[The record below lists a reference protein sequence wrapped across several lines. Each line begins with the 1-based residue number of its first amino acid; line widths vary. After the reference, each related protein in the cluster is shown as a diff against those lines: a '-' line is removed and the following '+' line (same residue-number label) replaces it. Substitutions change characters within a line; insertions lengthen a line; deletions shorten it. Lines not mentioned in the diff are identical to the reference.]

1 MPRERNQISNAGLGT
16 ARGLQQFLIFLHM
29 DRAEDKRKLKKVR
42 IRSVTEDAK
51 VLTMEKQT
59 VTEVNSVREE

>member
-1 MPRERNQISNAGLGT
+1 
-16 ARGLQQFLIFLHM
+16 M
-29 DRAEDKRKLKKVR
+29 DRADDKRELKKVR

-51 VLTMEKQT
+51 VLTMEKQI